1 MSDVGVQPHAGR
13 VWARCES
20 ESELIHFYALFS
32 EKWIKTDSLSGRASC
47 QKQDFLLRTHA
58 GLTARTLEN
67 LAVQKK
73 LYAGEITQAEYFE
86 WKIMWPEI

>member
-1 MSDVGVQPHAGR
+1 M
-13 VWARCES
+13 
-20 ESELIHFYALFS
+20 
-32 EKWIKTDSLSGRASC
+32 LSRA
-47 QKQDFLLRTHA
+47 
-58 GLTARTLEN
+58 LTARALEN

>member
-1 MSDVGVQPHAGR
+1 MLRVASAPHGADLGGY
-13 VWARCES
+13 CEGIS
-20 ESELIHFYALFS
+20 S
-32 EKWIKTDSLSGRASC
+32 DSLSGRASC
-47 QKQDFLLRTHA
+47 QKQDFLLRAHA

>member
-1 MSDVGVQPHAGR
+1 MLVGYAVFKVPNLFETGR
-13 VWARCES
+13 C
-20 ESELIHFYALFS
+20 
-32 EKWIKTDSLSGRASC
+32 SC
-47 QKQDFLLRTHA
+47 QKQGFLLRAHA

-86 WKIMWPEI
+86 WKVMWPEI